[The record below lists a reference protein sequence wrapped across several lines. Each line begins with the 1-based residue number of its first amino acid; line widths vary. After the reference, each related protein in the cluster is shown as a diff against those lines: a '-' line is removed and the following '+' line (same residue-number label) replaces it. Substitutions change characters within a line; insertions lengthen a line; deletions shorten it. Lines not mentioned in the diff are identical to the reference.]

1 MICPIQ
7 RPPIHVLGG
16 VVDLPAADESDIEG
30 GAAGVTDEEVLA
42 LLICR
47 ALGSRVG
54 EAATGPSRDR
64 ADRVDRRSMTSPVAT
79 NRRTRWR

>member
-1 MICPIQ
+1 MPD
-7 RPPIHVLGG
+7 PAPAEPGLGG

-30 GAAGVTDEEVLA
+30 GAASVTDEEILC

-54 EAATGPSRDR
+54 EAATGAIEGPEP
-64 ADRVDRRSMTSPVAT
+64 TE
-79 NRRTRWR
+79 